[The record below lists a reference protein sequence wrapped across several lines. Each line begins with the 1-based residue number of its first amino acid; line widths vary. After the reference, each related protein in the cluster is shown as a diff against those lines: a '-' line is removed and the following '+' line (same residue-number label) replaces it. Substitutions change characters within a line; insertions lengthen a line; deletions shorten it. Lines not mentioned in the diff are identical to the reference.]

1 MVIVV
6 GKIPAEISVTREQ
19 YLGLLDRLDQAT
31 HSQVSAQVELAYDL
45 LDVVRT
51 WIQEV
56 QEGNLTGQVDGQ
68 LELPLEWAE
77 SRAGR

>member
-1 MVIVV
+1 VVVVV
-6 GKIPAEISVTREQ
+6 GTIPAEIRVSREQ

-31 HSQVSAQVELAYDL
+31 HSQVPARVELAYDL
-45 LDVVRT
+45 LAVVGS
-51 WIQEV
+51 WIQE
-56 QEGNLTGQVDGQ
+56 GKLTGQVDGQ